1 MIAWQTIKKIS
12 PLQAIVFTGTISI
25 CIVIAGTAGFFVT
38 QHTLLEKVEKKQACY
53 LDLVDFRGKLIEFG
67 LLRNQAERL
76 TGTTEEQATQESEH
90 FEVLLLMYEK
100 LLSEMHDAGLQ
111 PVASMLLTRESWPKL
126 LAASNLELLR
136 LDLEKSI
143 EKAKIE
149 SQDASVKLVVINE
162 FFLLFILAVLL
173 TVSITAGW
181 MLHNNYRQTLIPLS
195 QLAGQLKL
203 LNRNIPESIR
213 DTAEEMKKEL
223 TDAEYSSDITQV
235 TRSIMSFCGD
245 IDAKNKK
252 LDELHIRD
260 EKTNLYNY
268 RHFKEH
274 LIVEVERSKR
284 QNEKVSLAMIDIDYF
299 KRYNDANGH
308 LAGDRALKALADI
321 ISTQCRAYDVPS
333 RFGGEEFAILFP
345 KTDTETASEI
355 AERLRKIISR
365 ESFRQQQQ
373 QPAGELTVSIG
384 VATFPADAADWHN
397 LINNADRAL
406 YKAKSN
412 GRNKVVTFLS
422 MNSQKSGKRDEA

>member
-1 MIAWQTIKKIS
+1 MIERNTIKKIS

-25 CIVIAGTAGFFVT
+25 LIIIAGTVGFFVT
-38 QHTLLEKVEKKQACY
+38 QQNLLEAVKKKQTCY
-53 LDLVDFRGKLIEFG
+53 LDLLDFRGKLVEFD
-67 LLRNQAERL
+67 LSQNSQQSLHVAAEEL
-76 TGTTEEQATQESEH
+76 AIKSEQHA
-90 FEVLLLMYEK
+90 EVLLVMYEK
-100 LLSEMHDAGLQ
+100 LLTEMHEAGL
-111 PVASMLLTRESWPKL
+111 PPFTSIHLTRDSWPTSF
-126 LAASNLELLR
+126 ATENLELFK

-149 SQDASVKLVVINE
+149 SKDASVKLVVINE

-173 TVSITAGW
+173 TLSIVAGW
-181 MLHNNYRQTLIPLS
+181 TLHNNYRQTLIPLA

-203 LNRNIPESIR
+203 LNSDIPESFH

-223 TDAEYSSDITQV
+223 TETEYSSDITQV
-235 TRSIMSFCGD
+235 TQSIMSFCGD
-245 IDAKNKK
+245 IEAKNKK

-274 LIVEVERSKR
+274 LIIEVERSKR
-284 QNEKVSLAMIDIDYF
+284 QGEKVSLAMIDIDYF

-308 LAGDRALKALADI
+308 IAGDRALKALADI

-345 KTDTETASEI
+345 KTDTGTALEI
-355 AERLRKIISR
+355 AERLRKLISA
-365 ESFRQQQQ
+365 EPFQHEEHQS
-373 QPAGELTVSIG
+373 AGELTVSIG
-384 VATFPADAADWHN
+384 IATFPADATDWHN

-406 YKAKSN
+406 YRAKSN
-412 GRNKVVTFLS
+412 GRNNVVTFSS
-422 MNSQKSGKRDEA
+422 MNIQESQPG